1 MGDSG
6 GLLGFW
12 TVGGSMPSHGDDD
25 GSRVIDLPRTDTGVL
40 PHQRLREMI
49 ESGDIASIDSIDPDQ
64 IQPASLDLRLGRTAY
79 EIQASFLP
87 NASNVMERISELTV
101 GKPISLADGAVLR
114 KGSVYIVQL
123 MEGVRLDK
131 DTFGVAN
138 PKSSTGRLDVLT
150 RLITNKGTAFDRIEK
165 SYNGPLFIEIAPL
178 TFNILVR
185 TGTSLN
191 QVRLHRERGT
201 AGGVLTKVATEYYY
215 SSGQFVRSPGS
226 GRLGLREGT
235 LVPLTIDLSGAS
247 KGAVVGYRAKSTVN
261 VIDVSLVDHYD
272 PREFWDKI
280 ESDDGR
286 LNLEKDHFYILA
298 TREDVGVPPRTAA
311 EMVPYDSRS
320 GEFRVHYAGF
330 FDPGFGWEDGKAMG
344 SRAVLEV
351 RSYGVSFTLEHGQIV
366 AWLRYL
372 QIAGGET
379 DSLYGR
385 DVKSNYQGQGVA
397 LAKQFKRWSTGH
409 P

>member
-12 TVGGSMPSHGDDD
+12 TVGGSMPSAGDDN
-25 GSRVIDLPRTDTGVL
+25 GPKVVDLPRTDTGVL
-40 PHQRLREMI
+40 PHQRLLEMV
-49 ESGDIASIDSIDPDQ
+49 ESGDIASLEPIEVDQ

-79 EIQASFLP
+79 EIEASFLP
-87 NASNVMERISELTV
+87 NASNVMERIHELSI
-101 GKPISLADGAVLR
+101 GKPIDITNGAVLK

-165 SYNGPLFIEIAPL
+165 LYNGPLFIEIAPL
-178 TFNILVR
+178 TFNIIVR

-201 AGGVLTKVATEYYY
+201 AGGVLTKVATDYY
-215 SSGQFVRSPGS
+215 SSSGQLVRSPDNE
-226 GRLGLREGT
+226 RLGLREGI
-235 LVPLTIDLSGAS
+235 LVPLTVDLTGAH
-247 KGAVVGYRAKSTVN
+247 KGAIVGYRAKSTVN
-261 VIDVSLVDHYD
+261 VIDVNLINHYD

-286 LNLEKDHFYILA
+286 LNLEKDQFYILA

-311 EMVPYDSRS
+311 EMVPFDSRS

-330 FDPGFGWEDGKAMG
+330 FDPGFGWENGKAIG

-351 RSYGVSFTLEHGQIV
+351 RSYGVSFTLEQGQIV

-385 DVKSNYQGQGVA
+385 DAKSNYQGQGVA
-397 LAKQFKRWSTGH
+397 LAKQFRKWV
-409 P
+409 